1 MTQEDVI
8 VLWKD
13 ANNWDVRGYKSTLE
27 DLERFAKLVAK
38 HTLSNIDPSKF
49 MSCQEVMEAAR
60 MAERE
65 ACAKVCD
72 AKVNAEYATGKVDHN
87 EMGWTQLCAIA
98 IRDRGEQA

>member
-1 MTQEDVI
+1 MTQDDVI

-13 ANNWDVRGYKSTLE
+13 ANGWDVRGYKNTLE

-65 ACAKVCD
+65 ACAKLCETKHFSSPVREFG
-72 AKVNAEYATGKVDHN
+72 AKE
-87 EMGWTQLCAIA
+87 CAIA
-98 IRDRGEQA
+98 IRARGEQA